1 MSTLSEQHCE
11 ACRADAPRVTEQEA
25 AELQRQIP
33 EWEQIEVAGVA
44 QLRRVFRLQN
54 FAQALAFANRV
65 GALAEEQGHH
75 PALLVEYGKLTVHWW
90 THKIGGLHRNDFIMA
105 AWTDKLDFDT

>member
-33 EWEQIEVAGVA
+33 EWEQVEVAGVA
-44 QLRRVFRLQN
+44 QLYRVFRLKN

-65 GALAEEQGHH
+65 GALAEEQCHH
-75 PALLVEYGKLTVHWW
+75 PALLVEYGKLTVRWW

-105 AWTDKLDFDT
+105 ARTDQLDFDT